1 MNDQDEMFERATET
15 SSFAEATEDKPSFFG
30 CPAHMPKQL
39 PSGFDG
45 VEPGKD
51 EKAEAYRR
59 KHFSFGDGLF
69 PIQRLN
75 GVECVIERCVINGRE
90 FKLTIE
96 DVSTGDQSFSKAK
109 LRDNG
114 KVVCYFF
121 MPKGKAISEK
131 MAHGALM
138 AYVHNLSG
146 SGKFNSRGGF
156 LKNQIVRA
164 KAKQEVK

>member
-1 MNDQDEMFERATET
+1 MFEMATET
-15 SSFAEATEDKPSFFG
+15 PAFLG

-96 DVSTGDQSFSKAK
+96 DVSTGDQRFSKAK

-121 MPKGKAISEK
+121 TPKGKAISEK

-146 SGKFNSRGGF
+146 RGKFNSRGGF